1 VPPEVH
7 IEMTDKEKHLSM
19 LKQISLASTDSKK
32 RLEAM
37 EAASKARKIDLA
49 SRKDEFK
56 VELGG
61 FVNDAKLKKV

>member
-1 VPPEVH
+1 
-7 IEMTDKEKHLSM
+7 M